1 MFTPT
6 EIQREKA
13 VSELMERVNCIVF
26 GRATPTPK
34 KDIEVYNDIDFRF
47 SFLKI
52 KNRLSQVFQVTET
65 DYGIL
70 LAKLPEDIYILISFK
85 N

>member
-13 VSELMERVNCIVF
+13 VSEIMERVNCIVF
-26 GRATPTPK
+26 GRATPSPK
-34 KDIEVYNDIDFRF
+34 KDIEVYNNIDFRF

-52 KNRLSQVFQVTET
+52 KSRLSQIFEVTET
-65 DYGIL
+65 NNGIL
-70 LAKLPEDIYILISFK
+70 LSKLPEEVYILITFK
-85 N
+85 